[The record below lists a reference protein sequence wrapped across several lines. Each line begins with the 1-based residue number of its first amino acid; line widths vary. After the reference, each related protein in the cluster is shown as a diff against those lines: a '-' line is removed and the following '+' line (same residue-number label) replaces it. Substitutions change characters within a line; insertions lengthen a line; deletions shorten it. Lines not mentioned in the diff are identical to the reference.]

1 MKLLE
6 LLTGFPSNQAV
17 DLCEDGDKQ
26 DNVAPIHW
34 VSSLRFCQAHDHDQN
49 VSKSA
54 SDTIHALCIRMYH
67 TDPNVKVRSQK
78 ISMESTGAPAECVVL
93 CCLRGVQVC
102 DRTHR
107 QIPST

>member
-17 DLCEDGDKQ
+17 GLHEDGDKQ
-26 DNVAPIHW
+26 DNVAPIHR
-34 VSSLRFCQAHDHDQN
+34 VSSLRFRQAHDHDQN

-54 SDTIHALCIRMYH
+54 SDAIHTLCVRMYH

-78 ISMESTGAPAECVVL
+78 ISVESTGALAECVVL
-93 CCLRGVQVC
+93 CCLRGAQVY
-102 DRTHR
+102 DRTRR